1 MGRAPLVG
9 HIFPK
14 TAFLLLSLVLLA
26 LSSSVAATDMATAST
41 ATKTGRHALVVG
53 ASSGIGRA
61 TAHEVAPLVSK
72 LTLASRS
79 CPPDLIPSIKQRNP
93 NVDVT
98 HEPLD
103 VSSLRDV
110 RRFTD
115 KHKDVEFDWIVMS
128 PGMMT
133 LNGRTETP
141 EGLDVKMATHYYGR

>member
-1 MGRAPLVG
+1 V
-9 HIFPK
+9 
-14 TAFLLLSLVLLA
+14 
-26 LSSSVAATDMATAST
+26 
-41 ATKTGRHALVVG
+41 KTGKHELVVG
-53 ASSGIGRA
+53 ASSGVGRT
-61 TAHEVAPLVSK
+61 TAHKVA
-72 LTLASRS
+72 
-79 CPPDLIPSIKQRNP
+79 PPDLIPSIKQRNP

-103 VSSLRDV
+103 VSSLWDV

-141 EGLDVKMATHYYGR
+141 EGLDVKMATHYYSESGLLSRLRRSF

>member
-1 MGRAPLVG
+1 MTRAHTKGR
-9 HIFPK
+9 F
-14 TAFLLLSLVLLA
+14 FLLCIVSFALA
-26 LSSSVAATDMATAST
+26 LPAFSHPAGANDMATT
-41 ATKTGRHALVVG
+41 TTTVKTGKHALVVG

-79 CPPDLIPSIKQRNP
+79 CPPDLIPSIKERNP

-98 HEPLD
+98 HEKLD
-103 VSSLRDV
+103 VSRLKDV

-115 KHKDVEFDWIVMS
+115 KHKDVAFDWIVMS
-128 PGMMT
+128 PGILS